1 MIAPLNCLIMQLG
14 LLPPIADIIRARKL
28 FLLYK
33 VSQAHC
39 SEYFTSYFKHA
50 RSTHGHQPDLLYAI
64 KFWKE
69 THGFKLSIHVHVV
82 YRIIGITHTETYHFP
97 LKFQENATEQSLRIL
112 NVSNLKI
119 LENLDITETIF
130 LKEFEIA

>member
-50 RSTHGHQPDLLYAI
+50 RSIHGYQQDLLYAI
-64 KFWKE
+64 KF
-69 THGFKLSIHVHVV
+69 
-82 YRIIGITHTETYHFP
+82 
-97 LKFQENATEQSLRIL
+97 
-112 NVSNLKI
+112 
-119 LENLDITETIF
+119 
-130 LKEFEIA
+130 